1 METILKKAETFVL
14 NYLNENLKST
24 FIYHNYNHT
33 QFVVSKVTEII
44 QAENI
49 SRDEQEVVLLA
60 AWFHDLGYAVDKA
73 KHEEHSITIA
83 ADFLMKENY
92 SAEKLSVV
100 LDCINATKLH
110 ETPGTLLEK
119 VLCDADFAH
128 MASADYTKL
137 SEQLRLEFEY
147 NDCGVYTDK
156 EWLEQNIAIFNSHR
170 FYTKYA
176 NVNWTFAKNDNLVE
190 LHKVLKK
197 NNKKAENRQDNKR
210 GDKKEVDKKEKKEQ
224 DSSKE
229 SKLDKSAEILFKV
242 MSSNH
247 LKLSYIADRKANI
260 LLSVNAIIL
269 SISLSKLIPKFED
282 SENVYLLYPTMIF
295 VSFSVISIILSVIV
309 TRPSVTSGKFTKE
322 DVVKKKVNLMF
333 FGNFHKM
340 ELDDFEDS
348 LKDIADDKD
357 YLFSAMT
364 KDLYLLGKVL
374 DRKYRMLRL
383 NYNVFIIGIII
394 SVIAFFISYKFLSNA
409 I

>member
-1 METILKKAETFVL
+1 
-14 NYLNENLKST
+14 
-24 FIYHNYNHT
+24 
-33 QFVVSKVTEII
+33 
-44 QAENI
+44 
-49 SRDEQEVVLLA
+49 
-60 AWFHDLGYAVDKA
+60 
-73 KHEEHSITIA
+73 
-83 ADFLMKENY
+83 
-92 SAEKLSVV
+92 
-100 LDCINATKLH
+100 
-110 ETPGTLLEK
+110 
-119 VLCDADFAH
+119 
-128 MASADYTKL
+128 
-137 SEQLRLEFEY
+137 
-147 NDCGVYTDK
+147 
-156 EWLEQNIAIFNSHR
+156 
-170 FYTKYA
+170 
-176 NVNWTFAKNDNLVE
+176 
-190 LHKVLKK
+190 
-197 NNKKAENRQDNKR
+197 
-210 GDKKEVDKKEKKEQ
+210 
-224 DSSKE
+224 
-229 SKLDKSAEILFKV
+229 

-269 SISLSKLIPKFED
+269 SISLSKIIPKFED

>member
-1 METILKKAETFVL
+1 
-14 NYLNENLKST
+14 
-24 FIYHNYNHT
+24 
-33 QFVVSKVTEII
+33 
-44 QAENI
+44 
-49 SRDEQEVVLLA
+49 
-60 AWFHDLGYAVDKA
+60 
-73 KHEEHSITIA
+73 
-83 ADFLMKENY
+83 
-92 SAEKLSVV
+92 
-100 LDCINATKLH
+100 
-110 ETPGTLLEK
+110 
-119 VLCDADFAH
+119 
-128 MASADYTKL
+128 
-137 SEQLRLEFEY
+137 
-147 NDCGVYTDK
+147 
-156 EWLEQNIAIFNSHR
+156 
-170 FYTKYA
+170 
-176 NVNWTFAKNDNLVE
+176 
-190 LHKVLKK
+190 
-197 NNKKAENRQDNKR
+197 
-210 GDKKEVDKKEKKEQ
+210 
-224 DSSKE
+224 
-229 SKLDKSAEILFKV
+229 

-394 SVIAFFISYKFLSNA
+394 SVIAFFISYKFLSTA

>member
-1 METILKKAETFVL
+1 
-14 NYLNENLKST
+14 
-24 FIYHNYNHT
+24 
-33 QFVVSKVTEII
+33 
-44 QAENI
+44 
-49 SRDEQEVVLLA
+49 
-60 AWFHDLGYAVDKA
+60 
-73 KHEEHSITIA
+73 
-83 ADFLMKENY
+83 
-92 SAEKLSVV
+92 
-100 LDCINATKLH
+100 
-110 ETPGTLLEK
+110 
-119 VLCDADFAH
+119 
-128 MASADYTKL
+128 
-137 SEQLRLEFEY
+137 
-147 NDCGVYTDK
+147 
-156 EWLEQNIAIFNSHR
+156 
-170 FYTKYA
+170 
-176 NVNWTFAKNDNLVE
+176 
-190 LHKVLKK
+190 
-197 NNKKAENRQDNKR
+197 
-210 GDKKEVDKKEKKEQ
+210 
-224 DSSKE
+224 
-229 SKLDKSAEILFKV
+229 

-295 VSFSVISIILSVIV
+295 VSFSVVSIILSVIV

-374 DRKYRMLRL
+374 DRKYRILRL